1 MNIKTVKVGYLQ
13 TNCYIIE
20 YQNNTLII
28 DPGDE
33 AEKIIKAVEK
43 PVVGIIVTHH
53 HFDHVGAL
61 DAVKKHFQ
69 TQIYDI
75 HNLKEGENKISDF
88 NFEIIYTPGHK
99 EDLISI
105 LMDNN
110 LFCGDFIFENGIG
123 RFDLE
128 GGNFKD
134 MQKSILKIL
143 KYDPSITIYP
153 GHGDPTTLKKEISNL
168 KNYV

>member
-1 MNIKTVKVGYLQ
+1 
-13 TNCYIIE
+13 
-20 YQNNTLII
+20 
-28 DPGDE
+28 
-33 AEKIIKAVEK
+33 
-43 PVVGIIVTHH
+43 
-53 HFDHVGAL
+53 
-61 DAVKKHFQ
+61 
-69 TQIYDI
+69 
-75 HNLKEGENKISDF
+75 
-88 NFEIIYTPGHK
+88 
-99 EDLISI
+99 
-105 LMDNN
+105 MDNN

-128 GGNFKD
+128 GGNFND

>member
-61 DAVKKHFQ
+61 DAVKNHFQ

-75 HNLKEGENKISDF
+75 HNLKEGENKIFDF

-128 GGNFKD
+128 GGNFSD

-153 GHGDPTTLKKEISNL
+153 GHGDPTTLKKEIPNL

>member
-20 YQNNTLII
+20 NQNNTLII

-33 AEKIIKAVEK
+33 AEKIIKAIEK
-43 PVVGIIVTHH
+43 PVVGIIVTHY

-61 DAVKKHFQ
+61 DAVKNHFQ

-75 HNLKEGENKISDF
+75 HNLKEGKNKKFDF
-88 NFEIIYTPGHK
+88 NFEVIYTPGHK

-110 LFCGDFIFENGIG
+110 LFCGDFIF
-123 RFDLE
+123 
-128 GGNFKD
+128 
-134 MQKSILKIL
+134 
-143 KYDPSITIYP
+143 
-153 GHGDPTTLKKEISNL
+153 
-168 KNYV
+168 

>member
-61 DAVKKHFQ
+61 DAVKNHFQ

-99 EDLISI
+99 EDLIS
-105 LMDNN
+105 LALHQ
-110 LFCGDFIFENGIG
+110 LFFLIFE
-123 RFDLE
+123 FLVL
-128 GGNFKD
+128 F
-134 MQKSILKIL
+134 Q
-143 KYDPSITIYP
+143 
-153 GHGDPTTLKKEISNL
+153 
-168 KNYV
+168 